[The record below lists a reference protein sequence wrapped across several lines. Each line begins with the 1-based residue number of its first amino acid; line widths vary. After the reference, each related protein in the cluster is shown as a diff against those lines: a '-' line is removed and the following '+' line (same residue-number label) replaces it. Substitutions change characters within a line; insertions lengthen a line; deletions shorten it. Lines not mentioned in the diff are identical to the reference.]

1 MNILSPPPHV
11 TVGTSFQ
18 IRETYWSLFANER
31 QELVG
36 VCHFHLHIIYI
47 YTIYLFI
54 YLFFLPRISVSQ
66 LSLPSLMSAR
76 AQQGE
81 GVVQSR
87 ELLLRAYSH
96 VIVNFLRVDTIRRQ
110 QDS

>member
-1 MNILSPPPHV
+1 MLPRAHHFRLERHIALYS
-11 TVGTSFQ
+11 
-18 IRETYWSLFANER
+18 ANER

-47 YTIYLFI
+47 YIFS
-54 YLFFLPRISVSQ
+54 FFLTKDLSLSVSP

-81 GVVQSR
+81 GGARSR
-87 ELLLRAYSH
+87 ELLLRAYLH
-96 VIVNFLRVDTIRRQ
+96 VIANVLRGDMIRRQ